1 MTTHAE
7 PAVSAR
13 AHRVPVR
20 AQHAP
25 VRAVGPWTLR
35 ECRALAVVHVLAL
48 AVIVLSYW
56 KSSGQAHPADQLTWL
71 NLSVVAMLVAG
82 GADAF
87 FFARGHRAAAR
98 VRRAIFATAPA
109 AGAVAAQAHFV
120 AIEGGRRFHVAGC
133 AFVAGKPLAG
143 AAQSE
148 HEAAGRIACE
158 VCRPG
163 EAVPGGVG

>member
-7 PAVSAR
+7 PAVAAPAR
-13 AHRVPVR
+13 RVPAR

-25 VRAVGPWTLR
+25 VRTFGPWTLR
-35 ECRALAVVHVLAL
+35 ECRALAVIHVVAL
-48 AVIVLSYW
+48 AVIVGSYW

-82 GADAF
+82 GADAL

-98 VRRAIFATAPA
+98 VRRALFVPAPTVGPAPA
-109 AGAVAAQAHFV
+109 PDRWV
-120 AIEGGRRFHVAGC
+120 AIRGGRRFHRSDC
-133 AFVAGKPLAG
+133 AFVAGKP
-143 AAQSE
+143 AADDTRTA
-148 HEAAGRIACE
+148 HEAAGRVACE

-163 EAVPGGVG
+163 EPGEVA